1 MPLTMSRMQRSPPS
15 KTSNVNITQAL
26 SDSDIPQM
34 ISSSP
39 IDDDVNITTR
49 HPYKRPRPCCSPGAE
64 LLKFKKE
71 IHEMLKNWKTDQEA
85 YLTKLCAEQ
94 SSSLT
99 KLASDMVELKLQNQA
114 IQKSNTEIEK
124 NISFISQQY
133 DDMLKQVESLQK
145 ENLTYKKSLLNLETK
160 IQDLQRISRSSSI
173 EIRNVPSVENEA
185 SSDLTAIIT
194 KVGSVFDLK
203 INNSDLRD
211 VYRLPGKPDSIRPII
226 AEFSNVQCKNQ
237 LLTAARN
244 FNKTHKGDDRLNTRR
259 IGLNGERRP
268 IFISEHL
275 PASSRKLFFTA
286 KEFAKLNKYDFC
298 WSSNGNIFLR
308 KVTGEKQILI
318 RSEQT
323 LKDLIQE
330 AIQ

>member
-1 MPLTMSRMQRSPPS
+1 MPRVQRSPPQN
-15 KTSNVNITQAL
+15 TANVNITQAS

-64 LLKFKKE
+64 LFKFKKE
-71 IHEMLKNWKTDQEA
+71 IHDMLKTWKADQEA
-85 YLTKLCAEQ
+85 YLTKLCNEQ
-94 SSSLT
+94 SSSLN

-133 DDMLKQVESLQK
+133 DDMLKQVKSLQQ
-145 ENLTYKKSLLNLETK
+145 ENQTYKHSIMNLETK
-160 IQDLQRISRSSSI
+160 IQDLQRVSRPSSI
-173 EIRNVPSVENEA
+173 EIRNVPAVENETA
-185 SSDLTAIIT
+185 SDLTAIIN
-194 KVGSVFDLK
+194 KVGSIVDIK

-211 VYRLPGKPDSIRPII
+211 VFRLPGKPDTIRPII
-226 AEFSNVQCKNQ
+226 AEFSNVQSKTQ
-237 LLTAARN
+237 LVSAVRK
-244 FNKTHKGDDRLNTRR
+244 FNRTHSGDDRLNTRS

-275 PASSRKLFFTA
+275 PASSRKLYFAA
-286 KEFAKLNKYDFC
+286 KEFAKHNKYDYC

-308 KVTGEKQILI
+308 KVTGAKHILI

-323 LKDLIQE
+323 LKDLELQVT
-330 AIQ
+330 Q